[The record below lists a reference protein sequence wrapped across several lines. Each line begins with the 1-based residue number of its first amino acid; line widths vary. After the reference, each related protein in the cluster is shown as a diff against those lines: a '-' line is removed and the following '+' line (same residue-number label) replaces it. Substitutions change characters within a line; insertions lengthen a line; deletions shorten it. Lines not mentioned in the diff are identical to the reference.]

1 MDLSYFLLAFYLFI
15 LSFIFKMNQFRFI
28 YWILFCS
35 LLIPHVCYGSAMDQR
50 QKPRHNSKP
59 IRQTDAQTDEILF
72 FMAADIFLWIF
83 LICFYLR
90 RELSFCVF
98 LWLIIVKIGDIIVPS
113 WGLVSNMFHDVYR
126 IFFSSKVNPTEA
138 ELEAVQRVSRVLILC
153 LSNAMVIFV
162 SIVGL
167 RLWSKV
173 TIRQLINTGRT
184 VMQFISATVSDLYDI
199 YTVKEA
205 ANKEAK
211 PAKTKKTGK
220 KKCKKV
226 TFNLVPQLIVDLEPE
241 NSAQDIE
248 EPIKSV
254 QEIVEPGDSS
264 EKTVASLY
272 PTIIDIRQKII
283 LVDGL
288 SQGNS
293 VAGHTEIPCM
303 RSGSDYNT
311 DMNNSVLPSVP
322 TVSQAAADVPMS
334 VKKKN
339 NSFSRF
345 IQSLRDRATR
355 SNKKKSGKSMKNK
368 IIVNVTSCFRCHSV
382 ESDT

>member
-1 MDLSYFLLAFYLFI
+1 
-15 LSFIFKMNQFRFI
+15 
-28 YWILFCS
+28 
-35 LLIPHVCYGSAMDQR
+35 
-50 QKPRHNSKP
+50 
-59 IRQTDAQTDEILF
+59 
-72 FMAADIFLWIF
+72 
-83 LICFYLR
+83 
-90 RELSFCVF
+90 
-98 LWLIIVKIGDIIVPS
+98 
-113 WGLVSNMFHDVYR
+113 
-126 IFFSSKVNPTEA
+126 
-138 ELEAVQRVSRVLILC
+138 
-153 LSNAMVIFV
+153 
-162 SIVGL
+162 
-167 RLWSKV
+167 
-173 TIRQLINTGRT
+173 
-184 VMQFISATVSDLYDI
+184 MQFISATVSDLYDI

-205 ANKEAK
+205 TNKEAK
-211 PAKTKKTGK
+211 PAKTKKTGE

-241 NSAQDIE
+241 NPAQDIE

-272 PTIIDIRQKII
+272 PTIIDIRQKMI

-334 VKKKN
+334 VKKKKS
-339 NSFSRF
+339 SFSRF

-368 IIVNVTSCFRCHSV
+368 IIFNVTSCFRCHSV